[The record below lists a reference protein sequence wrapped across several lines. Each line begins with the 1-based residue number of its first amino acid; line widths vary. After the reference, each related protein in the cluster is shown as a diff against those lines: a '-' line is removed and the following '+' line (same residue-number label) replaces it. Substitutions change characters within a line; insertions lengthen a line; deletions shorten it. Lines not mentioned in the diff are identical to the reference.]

1 MKAIEI
7 AERANALTRSQSP
20 VISATLAAA
29 YAEAGRF
36 DDAIKTAQRALALAS
51 QEGQTARAEAIRG
64 QIQFY
69 QSGLAFRDSRY
80 TPIAP

>member
-1 MKAIEI
+1 
-7 AERANALTRSQSP
+7 
-20 VISATLAAA
+20 VISAPLAAA

-36 DDAIKTAQRALALAS
+36 DDAIKTAQRSLELAS
-51 QEGQTARAEAIRG
+51 QEGQNARAEAIRK